1 MFTTALCPRCTAII
15 TIRTEYG
22 IDTYRC
28 RGCGAG
34 APSRMGN
41 VIDLR
46 ERRARRQPHD
56 LTYGRRP
63 AA

>member
-15 TIRTEYG
+15 TVRTEYG

-34 APSRMGN
+34 APSRTGI

-46 ERRARRQPHD
+46 ERRARRQPPAV
-56 LTYGRRP
+56 TTGRRP

>member
-15 TIRTEYG
+15 TVRTEYG

-34 APSRMGN
+34 APSRLGT

-46 ERRARRQPHD
+46 ERRARRQPHVIP
-56 LTYGRRP
+56 TFRRP